1 MKIQLDFVFFRTVI
15 YGTFALFFL
24 SSKGLFGQG
33 IPKIIS
39 DKKNA
44 IQNYLPD
51 YSYAGYYFG
60 EIEIPKKTQHI
71 INATDYG
78 VIVNDIL
85 DDSKALLKAKGQS
98 RSQVYRFF
106 ICLLGCF

>member
-39 DKKNA
+39 DKKIA